1 MPRRRDWLVTLVLGA
16 AGGSVVRAQGAEV
29 AVALSGILGRKA
41 LLVIDGGAPRALAV
55 GESHGGVRLVEIGAD
70 QATVEIGTRRSV
82 LRLGEAPV
90 QLAGG
95 AGAGS
100 AAGAGRRIVLSAD
113 SLGHF
118 FANGSIN
125 GRAVRFMVDTGAS
138 TIGLSQADAERIGL
152 NLRAATPVRVG
163 TANGATQGW
172 LVKLSSVRV
181 GEVELYEVDAIVTA
195 QPMPYVLLG
204 NSFLNRFQMQ
214 REGAQMVLERRF

>member
-1 MPRRRDWLVTLVLGA
+1 MPRRRDWLLTLVLGA
-16 AGGSVVRAQGAEV
+16 AGGCAAWAQGTEV

-100 AAGAGRRIVLSAD
+100 AAGRRIVLNAD

-125 GRAVRFMVDTGAS
+125 GRTVRFMVDTGAS
-138 TIGLSQADAERIGL
+138 TVGLSQADAERIGL
-152 NLRAATPVRVG
+152 DLRAATPVRVG

-172 LVKLSSVRV
+172 LVKLSSVRL

-214 REGAQMVLERRF
+214 REGAQMVLDRRF

>member
-1 MPRRRDWLVTLVLGA
+1 MPRRRDWLLTLVFGA
-16 AGGSVVRAQGAEV
+16 AGGGAWAQGAEV

-41 LLVIDGGAPRALAV
+41 LLVIDGGAPRALGV

-95 AGAGS
+95 AGAGP
-100 AAGAGRRIVLSAD
+100 AAGRRIVLDAD

-125 GRAVRFMVDTGAS
+125 GRTVRFMVDTGAS
-138 TIGLSQADAERIGL
+138 TVGLSQADAERIGL
-152 NLRAATPVRVG
+152 DLRAATPVRVG

-214 REGAQMVLERRF
+214 REGAQMVLDRRF

>member
-1 MPRRRDWLVTLVLGA
+1 MTRRRNWLLILALGVA
-16 AGGSVVRAQGAEV
+16 SGSVAGARGAEV

-41 LLVIDGGAPRALAV
+41 LLVIDGGTPRALAV
-55 GESHGGVRLVEIGAD
+55 GESYGGVRLVEIGAD
-70 QATVEIGTRRSV
+70 QATVEIGARRSV

-95 AGAGS
+95 AGS

-113 SLGHF
+113 SQGHF
-118 FANGSIN
+118 LANGSIN
-125 GRAVRFMVDTGAS
+125 GRTVRFMVDTGAS
-138 TIGLSQADAERIGL
+138 AIGLSQADAERIGL
-152 NLRAATPVRVG
+152 NLRAGTPVRVG

-181 GEVELYEVDAIVTA
+181 GDVELYEVDAIVTA

-204 NSFLNRFQMQ
+204 NSFLNRFQLQ
-214 REGAQMVLERRF
+214 REGAQMVLQQRF